1 MRVLKEGTR
10 LADRYALIR
19 RLGAGGMS
27 DVWLAGDRQTDAPV
41 VLKFLSMELADV
53 AGSKALLHKEWR
65 IGSRMMHPHIARVF

>member
-27 DVWLAGDRQTDAPV
+27 DIWLAGDRQTDAPV
-41 VLKFLSMELADV
+41 VLKFLSADLASQCLKRFGQ
-53 AGSKALLHKEWR
+53 AKR
-65 IGSRMMHPHIARVF
+65 R